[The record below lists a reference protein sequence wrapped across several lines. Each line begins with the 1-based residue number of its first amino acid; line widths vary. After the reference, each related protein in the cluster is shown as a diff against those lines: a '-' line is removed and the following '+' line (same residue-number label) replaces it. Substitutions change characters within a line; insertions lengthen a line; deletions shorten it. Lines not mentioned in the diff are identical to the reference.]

1 MLLKVVVITRRIIK
15 VIRKASKRGKR
26 RMSAEAEVLNAWL
39 IILIDVEGSE
49 GRLADLSFCD
59 TSV

>member
-39 IILIDVEGSE
+39 IILIDVE
-49 GRLADLSFCD
+49 DI
-59 TSV
+59 